1 MRKAVVKEQVQQVL
15 SYLLRESANIQ
26 KENVIE
32 DLERDLLNY
41 KVVEEFLVDLKKEFE
56 GEDEKTSKVA
66 KLRRLE
72 QREKKMEKFMQ
83 KFKRVARKSEY
94 ERKLL
99 IEEFK
104 RRINGIIC

>member
-1 MRKAVVKEQVQQVL
+1 
-15 SYLLRESANIQ
+15 
-26 KENVIE
+26 
-32 DLERDLLNY
+32 
-41 KVVEEFLVDLKKEFE
+41 
-56 GEDEKTSKVA
+56 
-66 KLRRLE
+66 
-72 QREKKMEKFMQ
+72 MQ

>member
-1 MRKAVVKEQVQQVL
+1 ML